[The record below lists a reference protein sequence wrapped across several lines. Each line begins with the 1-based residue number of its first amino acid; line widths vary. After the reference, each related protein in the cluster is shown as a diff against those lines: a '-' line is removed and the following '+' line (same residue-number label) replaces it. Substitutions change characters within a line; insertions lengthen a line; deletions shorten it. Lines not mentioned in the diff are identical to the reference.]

1 VTQGR
6 MLPTRGHLAGIIALL
21 VVGWG
26 AAIGVYLTATSEDPL
41 PLELTQDA
49 KLNVARLERLAGK
62 SAVVYEQLNEA
73 LKSLWQGP
81 NLGITL
87 FVITSLVALVWF
99 VLASPKSRANM

>member
-1 VTQGR
+1 MTQKR
-6 MLPTRGHLAGIIALL
+6 MLPARGHLAGIIALL

-26 AAIGVYLTATSEDPL
+26 SAIAIYLTATTEDPL

-62 SAVVYEQLNEA
+62 SAVVYEQMNEA
-73 LKSLWQGP
+73 LSSLWHGP

-87 FVITSLVALVWF
+87 FVITSLVALTWF
-99 VLASPKSRANM
+99 VLASPRS